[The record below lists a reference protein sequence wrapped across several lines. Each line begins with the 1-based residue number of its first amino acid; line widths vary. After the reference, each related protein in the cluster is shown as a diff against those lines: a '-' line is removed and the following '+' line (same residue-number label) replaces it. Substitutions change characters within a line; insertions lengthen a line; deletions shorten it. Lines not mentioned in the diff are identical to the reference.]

1 MNKNMIHRLLKTL
14 IPLLFLIFLTGC
26 QAEKDAGRPNILFI
40 IADDASKRS
49 FGAYG
54 SRSTETP
61 AFDALAKEGVV
72 FTNAYNNN
80 PKCSPA
86 RAAIL
91 TGRYS
96 WQLEE
101 AANHRPYLDD
111 RWKYYPFLLEKAGYF
126 VGYTGKG
133 WGPGVYKGLDISESD
148 LNPAGHLYKG
158 EKLNPPYAGISKKNY
173 AGNFAN
179 FLKEI
184 PKETPFCFWLGT
196 HEPHRAYEI
205 DSWKKEKRDTSKI
218 KVPKFYP
225 NDPKIVGDMADY
237 DIEVEWF
244 DKHLGEAVEYLKEYE
259 LLDNTLIIVTS
270 DHGMPFPRVK
280 GQIYEEGFSVPM
292 IAFWKDKIKKG
303 RVVSDFI
310 TFPDIA
316 PTLMEL
322 AEVPIIEQM
331 TGKSFKQ
338 QLLSSDQGRI
348 DPERNHTLLGKER
361 HDIGR
366 VEGNQYSLAYPVRAI
381 RTDHYLYVRNL
392 LPSRWPVGNPEYG
405 FLNFDNSPTK
415 QRILELKNDENLG
428 KFYEMNFGKR
438 PLEELYEINK
448 DADCVNN
455 LADNPNYKTIKD
467 SLWIKLEQKLVE
479 QQDPRI
485 LGNGEIFDYYP
496 YSRIPRQQKLY
507 NDSDYDPI
515 KIFESKFDKKVN
527 VKY

>member
-1 MNKNMIHRLLKTL
+1 M
-14 IPLLFLIFLTGC
+14 
-26 QAEKDAGRPNILFI
+26 
-40 IADDASKRS
+40 
-49 FGAYG
+49 
-54 SRSTETP
+54 
-61 AFDALAKEGVV
+61 AKGGVI

-111 RWKYYPFLLEKAGYF
+111 RWKYYPFLLEEAGYF

-133 WGPGVYKGLDISESD
+133 WGPGVYKGLDISKSD
-148 LNPAGHLYKG
+148 LNPAGHLFKG
-158 EKLNPPYAGISKKNY
+158 EKLQPPYSGISKKNY
-173 AGNFAN
+173 SKNFDN
-179 FLKEI
+179 FLKKA
-184 PKETPFCFWLGT
+184 PKDKPFCFWLGT
-196 HEPHRAYEI
+196 HEPHRSYEM

-225 NDPKIVGDMADY
+225 NNTEIIGDIADY

-244 DKHLGEAVEYLKEYE
+244 DKHLGEAVQYLKSHN
-259 LLDNTLIIVTS
+259 LFDNTLIIVTS

-292 IAFWKDKIKKG
+292 IVYWKNKVKKG
-303 RVVSDFI
+303 RIVSDFI

-316 PTLMEL
+316 PTLME
-322 AEVPIIEQM
+322 AAGIPIINQI
-331 TGKSFKQ
+331 TGKSFIF
-338 QLLSSDQGRI
+338 QLLSSEQGRI
-348 DPERNHTLLGKER
+348 DKERNYTLLGKER

-366 VEGNQYSLAYPVRAI
+366 VDGEKYSLAYPVRAI
-381 RTDHYLYVRNL
+381 RTDKYLYVRNL
-392 LPSRWPVGNPEYG
+392 IPSRWPVGNPEYG
-405 FLNFDNSPTK
+405 FLNCDNSPTK
-415 QRILELKNDENLG
+415 KIIIELKNDKILS

-448 DADCVNN
+448 DPDCINN
-455 LADNPNYKTIKD
+455 LAKKTNYKKLKD
-467 SLWIKLEQKLVE
+467 SLWIFLKEKLVE

-485 LGNGEIFDYYP
+485 LGKGEIFDYYP
-496 YSRIPRQQKLY
+496 NPQISRQQKLY
-507 NDSDYDPI
+507 NNSNYDPI
-515 KIFESKFDKKVN
+515 KIFESKFNKRVN
-527 VKY
+527 LKN